1 MSSDPLIT
9 EMLMPSFLHPLDSR
23 VLMPLLLSLGM
34 LPACESMSADAPPA
48 IGSAVAPSMP
58 APIEATP
65 DPDFIVHEWGTFTS
79 MQSSDGKTLGGMYEE
94 DEPLPE
100 FVHRFELD
108 ANRPT
113 RKGMTQTPENYD
125 MLTYATQRLETPVLY
140 FYGAKP
146 PSKVTVTVD
155 FPEGIVSEWYPNA
168 SSYAPSPDTIS
179 RISQGSMTW
188 EADLLDRPAKVL
200 PVPEDDIWAPS
211 RRVDALTVKVGEQ
224 EEPLIFYRGVGTF
237 TLPITIKSE
246 QTHTLMITNKSDVD
260 VTQAFLYKNLNGRK
274 AIYPLG
280 KLAARAHIEHG
291 GIFAS
296 PSPKES
302 PMPNASIEEIKSP
315 LLTALTDAGL
325 YPKEARAMVDTWEH
339 SYFDTPG
346 VRLLYIVPD
355 TWTDKLLPLTIDP
368 KPDELVRVL
377 IGRIEVRSATQ
388 EEDFEAQLLAHF
400 KAGTKPDFSTLGP
413 FLMPRL
419 QAMSAH
425 TATSNQEF
433 SSWLQARALEQHA
446 RVPVLETAP
455 TPPAQEQDHTR

>member
-1 MSSDPLIT
+1 
-9 EMLMPSFLHPLDSR
+9 MLMPPFLRPLDSR
-23 VLMPLLLSLGM
+23 LVLPLLLSLGM
-34 LPACESMSADAPPA
+34 LGACESMKGDAPPA
-48 IGSAVAPSMP
+48 TGSAVAPSMP
-58 APIEATP
+58 TP
-65 DPDFIVHEWGTFTS
+65 KKTTPRPDFIVHEWGTFTS

-113 RKGMTQTPENYD
+113 QKGLVQTPDNYR

-146 PSKVTVTVD
+146 PSRVQVTVN
-155 FPEGIVSEWYPNA
+155 FPEGIISEWYPQA
-168 SSYAPSPDTIS
+168 DTYAPSPNTIS
-179 RISQGSMTW
+179 SINQGSMTW
-188 EADLLDRPAKVL
+188 VADLLDRPAKVI

-211 RRVDALTVKVGEQ
+211 RRVDALTVKVNEQ

-237 TLPITIKSE
+237 TLPITVKSE
-246 QTHTLMITNKSDVD
+246 QTHTLMITNESDVD
-260 VTQAFLYKNLNGRK
+260 IPQTFLYKNLNGRK

-280 KLAARAHIEHG
+280 PLAARAHLDHG

-296 PSPKES
+296 PSPKEG
-302 PMPNASIEEIKSP
+302 PAPNASIEDLKAP

-325 YPKEARAMVDTWEH
+325 YPKEARAMVDTWEQ

-355 TWTDKLLPLTIDP
+355 AWTDKLLPLTIDP

-388 EEDFEAQLLAHF
+388 EEDFEARMLEHF
-400 KAGTKPDFSTLGP
+400 NKGTAPDLSTLGP

-419 QAMSAH
+419 QAMFARNY
-425 TATSNQEF
+425 TSNPDF
-433 SSWLQARALEQHA
+433 SRWLQALALEHHA

-455 TPPAQEQDHTR
+455 TPSQEQDHTR